1 MAYNIPDTSY
11 GIKNPY
17 EDDLDPGNPATSY
30 KDADELSRGE
40 LLFLV
45 YQVLDVLWYDHD
57 ESMYRENKSLDISD
71 LNEIKAI
78 MKKAGLDYTE

>member
-1 MAYNIPDTSY
+1 MAYNVPDTSY

-17 EDDLDPGNPATSY
+17 EDDWDQDNPATSA

-45 YQVLDVLWYDHD
+45 YQVLDVLWYDHNK
-57 ESMYRENKSLDISD
+57 EMYLENKELEVGD
-71 LNEIKAI
+71 LLEIKAI
-78 MKKAGLDYTE
+78 MKKANLDYTE